1 MLALTLRTGESLVF
15 AEGNERIEISVV
27 RISQDRTKFRILI
40 EAPKHIG
47 ITRGTA
53 KNKEPKNREP
63 DYGRGIARPE
73 HSGVSQARCGET
85 GISEES
91 EEFILPPF
99 PVADA

>member
-1 MLALTLRTGESLVF
+1 MLALTLGIGESLVF
-15 AEGNERIEISVV
+15 GEGNERIEISVS
-27 RISQDRTKFRILI
+27 RISQDRTKFRVLI

-53 KNKEPKNREP
+53 KNKKPKHREP
-63 DYGRGIARPE
+63 DYERGVARPE
-73 HSGVSQARCGET
+73 HSGVAQTRHGAAGKSDET
-85 GISEES
+85 